1 MPGAID
7 SVKVERLLREL
18 YTKKQWLDV
27 MIVSLEHAM
36 ESPDYQFIHG
46 LESFFSKINSGIPK
60 VDLRPQ
66 QQIRLIQLAR
76 DVVRRRRRHRQKETA
91 GRPPPKNSPK
101 NGRRV

>member
-1 MPGAID
+1 MPGATDI
-7 SVKVERLLREL
+7 VKVERLLREL
-18 YTKKQWLDV
+18 YAKKQWLDV

-46 LESFFSKINSGIPK
+46 LESFFGKTNPGVPK

-66 QQIRLIQLAR
+66 QQARLVQLASK
-76 DVVRRRRRHRQKETA
+76 VARRQRGRQKETA

-101 NGRRV
+101 NGR